1 MKKIAFLCAATLLIG
16 FCTARAQ
23 SDELV
28 QLGLNIEKLNQF
40 RQILTDMRRGYA
52 IVSHGYSTV
61 RNLTQ
66 GNFRLHEVFL
76 DGLVAVSPAVAR
88 YRRIADIIRM
98 QQDIIEEYR
107 SALRR
112 FRRRGIFSAREIGAI
127 ERVYS
132 GLFDRSVKNL
142 EELLLVVTAN
152 KLRMSDAERLDAIDR
167 IFSSMKEKQVFLRQY
182 NTTTGS
188 LARQRELQLEEIQ
201 RMTGLMGH

>member
-1 MKKIAFLCAATLLIG
+1 MKKTAFLCITILLIG

-23 SDELV
+23 SDELI

-52 IVSHGYSTV
+52 IVSQGYSTV

-76 DGLVAVSPAVAR
+76 DGLMAVSPAVAR

-132 GLFDRSVKNL
+132 GLFDGSVKNL

-167 IFSSMKEKQVFLRQY
+167 IFGSMKEKQVFLRQY